1 MDHLSFC
8 LRGLFAFLLVAF
20 IGQAPVHAQQSENPL
35 QRLQEKYQAIEAL
48 QAEFSQTMSSPYS
61 DTENKFTGQVVLKD
75 DQYRVETGTQTLVTN
90 GETTWIYSPG
100 ENQVLINDYKE
111 DETTFSLNDFLF
123 NYHDRYDVTGTEAVQ
138 LDGEKHFRI
147 HMKPKRQ
154 SDFFREMTLWMR
166 DRDAMVTRLE
176 VIDRNDTRMTY
187 TLTDIELNPKVSD
200 QTFSFTPPQEA
211 EIVDLRS

>member
-1 MDHLSFC
+1 MNHLSFS
-8 LRGLFAFLLVAF
+8 LRSLFAFLLVAF
-20 IGQAPVHAQQSENPL
+20 IGQAPVRAQQSEDAL
-35 QRLQEKYQAIEAL
+35 QRLQEKYEAIEAL

-61 DTENKFTGQVVLKD
+61 NTENKFTGQVVLKD
-75 DQYRVETGTQTLVTN
+75 NQYRVETGTQTLVTN

-123 NYHDRYDVTGTEAVQ
+123 NYHDRYEVTGTKAVQ
-138 LDGEKHFRI
+138 LDGEKHLRI
-147 HMKPKRQ
+147 RMKPKRKN
-154 SDFFREMTLWMR
+154 DFFREMTLWMR

-176 VIDRNDTRMTY
+176 VVDRNDTRMTY
-187 TLTDIELNPKVSD
+187 VLTDIKLNPQVSS

-211 EIVDLRS
+211 EVVDLRS